1 MPYTPELD
9 ESAICTLRRHAWLVN
24 MPMSKVLEAAVIQ
37 YSARA
42 KRESACETCKDKSKC
57 AICYFNRQQLK
68 KKLQSIQAPKPKSCR
83 KRPAR

>member
-9 ESAICTLRRHAWLVN
+9 ESAICTLRRHAWLAN
-24 MPMSKVLEAAVIQ
+24 MPMSKVLEAAVIH
-37 YSARA
+37 YSIRA
-42 KRESACETCKDKSKC
+42 NKESACETCKDKSKC

-68 KKLQSIQAPKPKSCR
+68 KKLKSMQAPKSKSGG